1 MPIGAALCYA
11 GTILTT
17 RRLCREE
24 SPITLSFGVGVTFL
38 AVGVAGVF
46 VFSFV
51 AETPLAAEWPYLLT
65 GWHSIGLWV
74 LALIATCSVLNLT
87 ANIAL
92 GAGVPKRRG
101 ELARSVRLQL
111 YRFRHILGVCILA
124 HIPDELTF
132 LGMAMIA
139 GSGAFVAWREKA
151 AAQSTAKTV
160 GGQSDR

>member
-1 MPIGAALCYA
+1 M
-11 GTILTT
+11 
-17 RRLCREE
+17 
-24 SPITLSFGVGVTFL
+24 
-38 AVGVAGVF
+38 
-46 VFSFV
+46 

-92 GAGVPKRRG
+92 ARAYQSA
-101 ELARSVRLQL
+101 EASWLAPFDYSYIVFATFWGYVFWQ
-111 YRFRHILGVCILA
+111 